1 MTSDPVRRR
10 FAFRPPWWGLLLAVS
25 GCAAGVALGNWQTGR
40 AAEKRAAAAS
50 VQQVVLKGEFVPR
63 YTVLLDNKLHRGR
76 PGYHVVQP
84 LRIASTNKHVLV
96 NRGWV
101 ASKER
106 RELLPVFESPSGV
119 VTLEGVRQ
127 ARFARAYEPPGTPA
141 AGPVMQN
148 VTVEKFAAFS
158 GLALEP
164 WVFEQHS
171 ALGDGLV
178 REWPRADAGHEKNEM
193 YALQW
198 YSLAALSLVLFFALN
213 FRRENP
219 QP

>member
-1 MTSDPVRRR
+1 MT
-10 FAFRPPWWGLLLAVS
+10 FRPPWWGFALAAL
-25 GCAAGVALGNWQTGR
+25 GCAAGIALGNWQSGR

-50 VQQVVLKGEFVPR
+50 VQQIVLKGEFVPG
-63 YTVLLDNKLHRGR
+63 YTVLLDNKVHRGR

-84 LRIASTNKHVLV
+84 LRLAGTVKHVLV

-101 ASKER
+101 ALKER
-106 RELLPVFESPSGV
+106 RELLPVFQTPSGA

-127 ARFARAYEPPGTPA
+127 VRFARAYAPPGTPA

-148 VTVEKFAAFS
+148 ITVEEFAAFS
-158 GLALEP
+158 KLALEP

-171 ALGDGLV
+171 ALDDGLV
-178 REWPRADAGHEKNEM
+178 RDWPRADAGVEKHES

-198 YSLAALSLVLFFALN
+198 YSLAALSIVLFLALN
-213 FRRENP
+213 ARRGKH
-219 QP
+219 

>member
-1 MTSDPVRRR
+1 MTAEVPP
-10 FAFRPPWWGLLLAVS
+10 FGFRPSWWAVLLAMA
-25 GCAAGVALGNWQTGR
+25 GCAAGIALGNWQTGR

-50 VQQVVLKGEFVPR
+50 VQKAVLKGEFVSP

-84 LRIASTNKHVLV
+84 LRIAETGKHVLV

-101 ASKER
+101 ALKES
-106 RELLPVFESPSGV
+106 RELLPVFQTPSGV

-127 ARFARAYEPPGTPA
+127 ARFARSYEAPGTPA
-141 AGPVMQN
+141 AGIVKQN
-148 VTVEKFAAFS
+148 VTVGEFAAFS

-164 WVFEQHS
+164 WVLEQHS
-171 ALGDGLV
+171 ALDDGLV
-178 REWPRADAGHEKNEM
+178 RAWPAPGAGAEKNDS

-198 YSLAALSLVLFFALN
+198 YSLAVLCVVLFLALN
-213 FRRENP
+213 LRRGKA
-219 QP
+219 QS